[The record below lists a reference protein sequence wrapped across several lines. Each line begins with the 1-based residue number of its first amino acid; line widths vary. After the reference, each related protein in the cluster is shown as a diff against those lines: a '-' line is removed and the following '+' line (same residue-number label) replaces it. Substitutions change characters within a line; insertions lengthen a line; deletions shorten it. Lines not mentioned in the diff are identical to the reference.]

1 LNKPGVVFG
10 FFTKIESMIWSSN
23 FPYPVSDFSG
33 FRGPDGLGSASPGS
47 DVVAGQ
53 IVNLRGG
60 VFGTSDFPFI
70 DFSTGPG

>member
-33 FRGPDGLGSASPGS
+33 FRGPDGLGSASPGF